1 MGSSY
6 RDLLVWKRACNFSVQ
21 LYRATADFP
30 KSELYGLVNQLRRAS
45 VSVASNI
52 AEGQGRLT
60 RGEFAQ
66 FLGHARGSLL
76 EVQTQLMIATE
87 LGFLS
92 NECHRALHQD
102 AEEILY
108 LLNRLLTS
116 VRSRTASA
124 GSS

>member
-6 RDLLVWKRACNFSVQ
+6 RDLLVWKKACTYSVQ

-30 KSELYGLVNQLRRAS
+30 KSELYGLVSQLRRAS

-76 EVQTQLMIATE
+76 EVQTQLVIARE
-87 LGFLS
+87 LGFLNS
-92 NECHRALHQD
+92 ERQRVLHQD

-116 VRSRTASA
+116 LRSRTASA

>member
-6 RDLLVWKRACNFSVQ
+6 RDLLVWKKACTFSVQ

-30 KSELYGLVNQLRRAS
+30 KSELYGLVSQLRRAS

-76 EVQTQLMIATE
+76 EIQTQLVIAGE

-92 NECHRALHQD
+92 DEGQRVLHQD

-116 VRSRTASA
+116 VRARTVSA